1 LVRRREHF
9 QIRKFARR
17 YDRRTGKFVFN
28 IAYETKTDITDRT
41 VKVAEAFGLG
51 ISDFQKHV
59 IYDDVELKIGSKD
72 VVYLTGDS
80 GSGKSVLLKAVCGD
94 LKPQEAARM
103 SDIEVDPDKPL
114 IDTVGGSV
122 EDGLKLLSKV
132 GLNDAFLF
140 VRRYSQLSDGQ
151 KYRYRLAKLIESG
164 AQWWIMDEFCA
175 TLDRETAKIVA
186 FNVQKLARRLGKAV
200 VAATTH
206 TDLFEDLAPSVHIHK
221 RFGKEISV
229 KYYPNRLRTQCSL
242 LDEMTVEEGS
252 YEDWKKVAGF
262 HYRSHRIA
270 FMQKIFV
277 LKRGDRVCGAVV
289 YVHPMSAAPC
299 RNRVLKI
306 ESMKELNEKLTRVA
320 RVVVHPKYR
329 TIGAGAKLLRDS
341 LPLCGKP
348 YVEMIAVMARY
359 NPFAEHAG
367 MTKVCESKPDRSILE
382 AVADLEKLGFIPY
395 LLAVPEIN
403 KRMLKGQVLQ
413 VKEILGSFSYPYN
426 RRIAGAHGHFTIEDY
441 LKWLKKAE
449 TKDLAQALTRLAQLN
464 QSKVYLFWKK
474 QNNYTLGKECREGE
488 PFKIGKLRFFS
499 RV

>member
-1 LVRRREHF
+1 MVRRREYF
-9 QIRKFARR
+9 RIRKFARR
-17 YDRRTGKFVFN
+17 YDRESGKFTFN
-28 IAYETKTDITDRT
+28 ISYETKTDVTDRT
-41 VKVAEAFGLG
+41 VAVAEAFGLG

-59 IYDDVELKIGSKD
+59 IYDNVELKIGSKD

-80 GSGKSVLLKAVCGD
+80 GSGKSVLLKAILRD
-94 LKPQEAARM
+94 LNPQEAARM
-103 SDIEVDPDKPL
+103 SDVRVDPDLPL
-114 IDTVGGSV
+114 IDTVGSSV
-122 EDGLKLLSKV
+122 EEGLKLLSKV

-186 FNVQKLARRLGKAV
+186 FNVQKLARKLSKAV
-200 VAATTH
+200 IAATTH
-206 TDLFEDLAPSVHIHK
+206 TDLLEDLAPNVHIHK

-229 KYYPNRLRTQCSL
+229 KYYPNKLREQCSL
-242 LDEMTVEEGS
+242 LEQMEVEEGS

-277 LKRGDRVCGAVV
+277 LKREDRVCGAVV
-289 YVHPMSAAPC
+289 YVCPMSAAPC

-306 ESMKELNEKLTRVA
+306 ESMKELNEKLARVA

-329 TIGAGAKLLRDS
+329 TIGAGVKLLHDS

-348 YVEMIAVMARY
+348 YLEMIAVMARY

-367 MTKVCESKPDRSILE
+367 MIRVCESKPDKSILR
-382 AVADLEKLGFIPY
+382 AVAELEKLGFISY

-403 KRMLKGQVLQ
+403 KRVLKGQVHQ
-413 VKEILGSFSYPYN
+413 VKEILSSFGYPYN
-426 RRIAGAHGHFTIEDY
+426 RRIAGAHGRFTKEDY
-441 LKWLKKAE
+441 REWLQKVEKCE
-449 TKDLAQALTRLAQLN
+449 LARALTRLAQLN
-464 QSKVYLFWKK
+464 QSKVYLFW
-474 QNNYTLGKECREGE
+474 
-488 PFKIGKLRFFS
+488 S
-499 RV
+499 A